1 MASGL
6 KVPDRDEQKEERR
19 DGGDEAVNTN
29 LANKAELKVHE
40 VHRRS
45 GPYSG
50 VKNRAK
56 TQAVRERIESES
68 RCQCEHVQIVDK
80 AEIRHRHAED
90 TRIRAVNDNI
100 ASIDDRTP
108 QRLACVVP
116 SGNIDR
122 DGYTDECKRQHAV
135 CRERDFSAP
144 GYFSCFLRRVR
155 HCANRLGRCTPLL
168 FMTGSKVCFD
178 VDQIPSTPA
187 FVLFSRRNPC
197 GSVVAG

>member
-19 DGGDEAVNTN
+19 DGGDETVNTN

-40 VHRRS
+40 VHRGS
-45 GPYSG
+45 GAYPG
-50 VKNRAK
+50 VENRAK
-56 TQAVRERIESES
+56 TQAARQRIESES
-68 RCQCEHVQIVDK
+68 RCQCKHVQIVDK

-90 TRIRAVNDNI
+90 TRIRAVNNNI

-116 SGNIDR
+116 SGNIHH

-135 CRERDFSAP
+135 CREGHLATA
-144 GYFSCFLRRVR
+144 GYYCWLVCRVSHRPIRRS
-155 HCANRLGRCTPLL
+155 HGKCHGP
-168 FMTGSKVCFD
+168 K
-178 VDQIPSTPA
+178 
-187 FVLFSRRNPC
+187 
-197 GSVVAG
+197 

>member
-1 MASGL
+1 M
-6 KVPDRDEQKEERR
+6 
-19 DGGDEAVNTN
+19 T
-29 LANKAELKVHE
+29 
-40 VHRRS
+40 
-45 GPYSG
+45 Y
-50 VKNRAK
+50 
-56 TQAVRERIESES
+56 RETES
-68 RCQCEHVQIVDK
+68 RQHTVALFGIANVSDPGFLRI
-80 AEIRHRHAED
+80 APGGTHRHAED
-90 TRIRAVNDNI
+90 TRIRAVNDNV

-155 HCANRLGRCTPLL
+155 HCANRLARCTPLL

-187 FVLFSRRNPC
+187 FVLFGRRNPC